1 MRILFKNASPPVPP
15 SPRLPPPSMAKRTK
29 AAAITVQLLREGIIE
44 SVHHVQAV
52 VCDSRGRVLSV
63 AGDAEHPTFIRS
75 ALKPFQAL
83 PVIVSGILERY
94 QLSDRDLAIMCSSHA
109 AEIIHTRQA
118 FNILWRAD
126 LDTSML
132 QCPTPPGKTSPLEH
146 NCSGKHAG
154 MLAVCKAH
162 NWPLANYL
170 ERQHPL
176 QKLILT
182 KFAEILKMP
191 PDEFIGVHDDC
202 GAPVY
207 LMSIAQMATL
217 YASLSSGS
225 NLELERIVRAM
236 THHPELIAGTGRFD
250 TQLMQLT
257 QGEIVSKAGAE
268 GVQCIGKVGEGM
280 GLAIKSSDGSKR
292 AKFAVAI
299 YLLQQMGW
307 ITPSVSEILTEQ
319 FLSIGTF
326 ARLEVTGELT
336 MV

>member
-1 MRILFKNASPPVPP
+1 
-15 SPRLPPPSMAKRTK
+15 MAKRTQSP
-29 AAAITVQLLREGIIE
+29 AISVSLLREGIVE
-44 SVHHVQAV
+44 SVHQVQAV

-83 PVIVSGILERY
+83 AVTSGGILERY
-94 QLSDRDLAIMCSSHA
+94 QLSDRDLAIICSSHA
-109 AEIIHTRQA
+109 GEIIHTRQV

-126 LDTSML
+126 VEVEAL
-132 QCPTPPGKTSPLEH
+132 QCPIPLGKTSPLEF

-154 MLAVCKAH
+154 MLAVCRAH

-176 QKLILT
+176 QRLILS

-207 LMSIAQMATL
+207 LMPISQMATL
-217 YASLSSGS
+217 YAYLASGS
-225 NLELERIVRAM
+225 SLDLERIMRAM
-236 THHPELIAGTGRFD
+236 THHPELIAGTGKFD

-257 QGEIVSKAGAE
+257 NGEIVSKAGAE
-268 GVQCIGKVGEGM
+268 GIQCIGKVGEGM
-280 GLAIKSSDGSKR
+280 GLTIKTSDGSKR
-292 AKFAVAI
+292 AKYAVAI

-307 ITPSVSEILTEQ
+307 ITPAVSEILTEQ
-319 FLSIGTF
+319 FLTLGAFT
-326 ARLEVTGELT
+326 RLDVVGELA

>member
-1 MRILFKNASPPVPP
+1 
-15 SPRLPPPSMAKRTK
+15 MAKRTK
-29 AAAITVQLLREGIIE
+29 AAAITVNLLREGIVE

-83 PVIVSGILERY
+83 PVTATGILERY

-126 LDTSML
+126 IDPSLL
-132 QCPTPPGKTSPLEH
+132 QCPIPAGKTSPLEH

-154 MLAVCKAH
+154 MLAVCRAQ

-176 QKLILT
+176 QKMILS

-217 YASLSSGS
+217 YATLSSGAS
-225 NLELERIVRAM
+225 LDLERIVRAM

-280 GLAIKSSDGSKR
+280 GLAIKSNDGSKR

-326 ARLEVTGELT
+326 ARLEVTGELA

>member
-1 MRILFKNASPPVPP
+1 MV
-15 SPRLPPPSMAKRTK
+15 KRTQSP
-29 AAAITVQLLREGIIE
+29 AISVSLLREGIVE

-83 PVIVSGILERY
+83 AVTSGGILERY
-94 QLSDRDLAIMCSSHA
+94 QLNDRDLAIICSSHA
-109 AEIIHTRQA
+109 GEIIHTRQA
-118 FNILWRAD
+118 FNILWHAD
-126 LDTSML
+126 VEVEAL
-132 QCPTPPGKTSPLEH
+132 QCPIPPGKTSPLEF

-154 MLAVCKAH
+154 MLAVCRAH

-170 ERQHPL
+170 ERQHPV
-176 QKLILT
+176 QRLILS

-207 LMSIAQMATL
+207 LMPISQMATL
-217 YASLSSGS
+217 YAYLASGS
-225 NLELERIVRAM
+225 SLDLERIVRAM
-236 THHPELIAGTGRFD
+236 THHPELIAGTGKFD

-257 QGEIVSKAGAE
+257 NGEIVSKSGAE
-268 GVQCIGKVGEGM
+268 GIQCIGKVGEGM
-280 GLAIKSSDGSKR
+280 GLTIKTSDGSKR
-292 AKFAVAI
+292 AKYAVAI

-307 ITPSVSEILTEQ
+307 ITPAVSEILTEQ
-319 FLSIGTF
+319 FLTLGSYT
-326 ARLEVTGELT
+326 RLDVVGELA

>member
-1 MRILFKNASPPVPP
+1 
-15 SPRLPPPSMAKRTK
+15 MAQRTK
-29 AAAITVQLLREGIIE
+29 APAITVHLLREGLIE
-44 SVHHVQAV
+44 SVHYVQAV

-75 ALKPFQAL
+75 ALKPFQAMA
-83 PVIVSGILERY
+83 VTSSGILERY
-94 QLSDRDLAIMCSSHA
+94 QLTDRDLAIICSSHA
-109 AEIIHTRQA
+109 GEIIHTRQA

-126 LDTSML
+126 IDTNAL
-132 QCPTPPGKTSPLEH
+132 QCPIPEGKTSPLEY

-162 NWPLANYL
+162 NWSLASYL
-170 ERQHPL
+170 DRQHPL
-176 QKLILT
+176 QKLILS

-207 LMSIAQMATL
+207 LMPISQMATL
-217 YASLSSGS
+217 YAYLSSGVS
-225 NLELERIVRAM
+225 LDLERIVRAM

-280 GLAIKSSDGSKR
+280 GLTIKSNDGSKR
-292 AKFAVAI
+292 AKYATAI
-299 YLLQQMGW
+299 HLLHQMGW
-307 ITPSVSEILTEQ
+307 ITPAVSEILTEQ

-326 ARLEVTGELT
+326 TRLEVTGELA

>member
-1 MRILFKNASPPVPP
+1 
-15 SPRLPPPSMAKRTK
+15 MAKRTK
-29 AAAITVQLLREGIIE
+29 AAAITVHLLREGIIE

-83 PVIVSGILERY
+83 PVTATGILERY

-126 LDTSML
+126 IDTSAL
-132 QCPTPPGKTSPLEH
+132 QCPTPPDKTSPLEH

-154 MLAVCKAH
+154 MLAVCKAQ

-170 ERQHPL
+170 ERHHPL
-176 QKLILT
+176 QKLILS

-207 LMSIAQMATL
+207 LMTIAQMATL
-217 YASLSSGS
+217 YAALSSGAS
-225 NLELERIVRAM
+225 LDLERIVRAM
-236 THHPELIAGTGRFD
+236 THHPELIAGPGRFD

-280 GLAIKSSDGSKR
+280 GLTIKASDGSQR
-292 AKFAVAI
+292 SKFAVAI

-307 ITPSVSEILTEQ
+307 ITPAVSELLTEQ

-326 ARLEVTGELT
+326 TRLEVSGELS

>member
-1 MRILFKNASPPVPP
+1 
-15 SPRLPPPSMAKRTK
+15 MAKRTQSP
-29 AAAITVQLLREGIIE
+29 AISVSLLREGIVE

-83 PVIVSGILERY
+83 AVTSGGILERY
-94 QLSDRDLAIMCSSHA
+94 QLSDRDLAIICSSHA
-109 AEIIHTRQA
+109 GEIMHTRQA

-126 LDTSML
+126 VEVEAL
-132 QCPTPPGKTSPLEH
+132 QCPIPPGKTSPLEF

-154 MLAVCKAH
+154 MLAVCRAH

-170 ERQHPL
+170 ERHHPL
-176 QKLILT
+176 QRLILS

-207 LMSIAQMATL
+207 LMPIAQMATL
-217 YASLSSGS
+217 YAYLASGS
-225 NLELERIVRAM
+225 SLDLERIVRAM
-236 THHPELIAGTGRFD
+236 THHPELIAGTGKFD
-250 TQLMQLT
+250 TRLMQLT
-257 QGEIVSKAGAE
+257 NGEIVSKAGAE

-280 GLAIKSSDGSKR
+280 GLTIKTSDGSKR
-292 AKFAVAI
+292 AKYATAI
-299 YLLQQMGW
+299 YLLHQMGW
-307 ITPSVSEILTEQ
+307 ITPAVSEILTEQ
-319 FLSIGTF
+319 FLTLSSFT
-326 ARLEVTGELT
+326 RLEVVGELA

>member
-1 MRILFKNASPPVPP
+1 
-15 SPRLPPPSMAKRTK
+15 MAKRTQSP
-29 AAAITVQLLREGIIE
+29 AISVSLLREGIVE

-52 VCDSRGRVLSV
+52 VCDSRGRVLSI

-83 PVIVSGILERY
+83 AVTSSGVLERY
-94 QLSDRDLAIMCSSHA
+94 QLTDRDLAIICSSHA
-109 AEIIHTRQA
+109 GEIIHTRQA

-126 LDTSML
+126 VEVEAL
-132 QCPTPPGKTSPLEH
+132 QCPIPPGKTSPLEF

-154 MLAVCKAH
+154 MLAVCRAH
-162 NWPLANYL
+162 NWPIANYL

-176 QKLILT
+176 QRLILG

-207 LMSIAQMATL
+207 LMPISQMATL
-217 YASLSSGS
+217 YAYLASGS
-225 NLELERIVRAM
+225 SLDLERIVRAM
-236 THHPELIAGTGRFD
+236 THHPELIAGTGKFD

-257 QGEIVSKAGAE
+257 NGEIVSKAGAE

-280 GLAIKSSDGSKR
+280 GLTIKTSDGSKR
-292 AKFAVAI
+292 AKYAVAI

-307 ITPSVSEILTEQ
+307 ITPAVSEILTEQ
-319 FLSIGTF
+319 FLTIGSYT
-326 ARLEVTGELT
+326 RLDVVGELA

>member
-1 MRILFKNASPPVPP
+1 
-15 SPRLPPPSMAKRTK
+15 MAKRTK
-29 AAAITVQLLREGIIE
+29 AAVITVNLLREGIIE

-83 PVIVSGILERY
+83 PVTASGILERY

-126 LDTSML
+126 IDPSLL
-132 QCPTPPGKTSPLEH
+132 QCPIPPGKTSPLEH

-154 MLAVCKAH
+154 MLAVCKAQ

-176 QKLILT
+176 QKMILS

-207 LMSIAQMATL
+207 LMTIAQMATL
-217 YASLSSGS
+217 YASLSSGAS
-225 NLELERIVRAM
+225 LDLERIVRAM

-280 GLAIKSSDGSKR
+280 GLTIKSNDGSKR

-326 ARLEVTGELT
+326 ARLEVTGELA